1 MKVAELTVH
10 VSGRS
15 GTIRKAVQSA
25 EHMHEAI
32 DLVVDKMDRQI
43 REHKDRLKDHRQRG
57 TEGPTLAPV
66 QTPADG
72 VARVKRFKLKP
83 IPREQAQREMEALD
97 HAFYLFLDEDSQ
109 EVNVLYRR
117 QDGSLGLLEADL
129 T

>member
-1 MKVAELTVH
+1 
-10 VSGRS
+10 
-15 GTIRKAVQSA
+15 
-25 EHMHEAI
+25 MHEAI

-57 TEGPTLAPV
+57 TEGPTPSLP

-83 IPREQAQREMEALD
+83 ISREQARREMEALD
-97 HAFYLFLDEDSQ
+97 HAFYLFLDDDSQ